1 MIKQIIDTSAT
12 DRASTIILLVDDDRL
27 STAILSNSLEKSYKV
42 HVVHSGEEA
51 IAFCQQRLPDLILLD
66 VMMPN
71 LDGHVTCKILR
82 TLEGMQDCP
91 IIFSTS
97 LTGIEDEIKCWEAG
111 GTDFLAKPVSPVTL
125 LMRVQA
131 HTRLKSESDT
141 SNFSAILDGL
151 TGLRKRRHFDN
162 YNLYKVNSNCN
173 NDADL

>member
-1 MIKQIIDTSAT
+1 MIKQIINPSVKDKST
-12 DRASTIILLVDDDRL
+12 TIILLVDEDRR
-27 STAILSNSLEKSYKV
+27 STAILSNSLEQLYKV

-51 IAFCQQRLPDLILLD
+51 IEFCQQRLPDLIFLD

-71 LDGHVTCKILR
+71 LDGYVTCKILR
-82 TLEGMQDCP
+82 TLEGMQYCP

-131 HTRLKSESDT
+131 HIRLKSQSDA
-141 SNFSAILDGL
+141 SKFSAILDGIS
-151 TGLRKRRHFDN
+151 GLRKRRHFDN
-162 YNLYKVNSNCN
+162 CNLHEVNSNCN
-173 NDADL
+173 NDAEL